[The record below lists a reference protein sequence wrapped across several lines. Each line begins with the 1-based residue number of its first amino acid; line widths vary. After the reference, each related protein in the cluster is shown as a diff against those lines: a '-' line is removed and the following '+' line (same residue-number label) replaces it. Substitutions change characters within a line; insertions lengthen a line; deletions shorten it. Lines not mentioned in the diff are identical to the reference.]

1 MDRKCERREE
11 QWNNERVTKD
21 GTREREG
28 GTKSELIQGQINKE
42 EKSRAAFIMISN
54 LN

>member
-1 MDRKCERREE
+1 MSELRKM
-11 QWNNERVTKD
+11 
-21 GTREREG
+21 EREG

-54 LN
+54 LNWLLRDGTKLGTKV